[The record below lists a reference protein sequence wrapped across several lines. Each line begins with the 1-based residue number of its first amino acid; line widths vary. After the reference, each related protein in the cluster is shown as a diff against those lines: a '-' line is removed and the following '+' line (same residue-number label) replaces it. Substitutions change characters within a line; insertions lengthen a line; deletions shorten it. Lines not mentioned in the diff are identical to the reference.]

1 MVRKIVLSLELIVF
15 AFVKLDIG
23 VINVISLVVLLIL
36 VKIQPI
42 ANLF

>member
-23 VINVISLVVLLIL
+23 VINVESLVVLLIL
-36 VKIQPI
+36 DKIQPI